1 MNQGAYS
8 VHKKIRQ
15 ELENYI
21 KTQYFGKSPLLFDA
35 LKDELSKEGV
45 LYREP
50 YIESLPAYTQV
61 GSIEDL
67 TQDEFDKQFFQTL
80 AENEMGVYPTPYAH
94 QVKAFKNAVD
104 GRDIFVSTGTGSGKT
119 ECFMWPM
126 ISKLMKEAKNS
137 STWNQRGV
145 RVMIMY
151 PMNAL
156 VSDQLSRLRRLIGDP
171 EGKFAEIFRECA
183 GSKVRRPQ
191 FGMYTGRTPYS
202 GAKTDS
208 SKDKNLAATY
218 ERMIK
223 PESDGEE
230 LQYFLTLQKQGR
242 IPAKKNLNEYVAAL
256 KEGKHITDPEDAE
269 MLTRFEMQ
277 KCCPDILITNYS
289 MLEYMLLR
297 NTEQRIWDETRRW
310 LAERKEN
317 RLLFIIDEAHMY
329 RGSSGGEVALL
340 IKRLLHKLQIGKE
353 KVQFILTT
361 ASMPSSTDEDW
372 EAVRNFSFNLTGK
385 ENFEYIT
392 GERKTIEVEQ
402 PKRLKYIEPTQD
414 LITGIENSE
423 LEKLNYFWQKA
434 CDENIVFNSIEDAK
448 IWMYHHLLDYEPFA
462 KLIKKCRGDAIA
474 LSSLGEEI
482 YPDLDGENAAKA
494 VSLLI
499 SIAQLATSK
508 KGEVLFPAKMHLLFR
523 GLKGVFACVN
533 SKCKNHHTDHGIT
546 VGDVFI
552 NNQKQTCPSCGSMVY
567 ELYEDRRCGAL
578 FYKGYID
585 ETELK
590 TKTNRTYLWHYPGQ
604 KPDTKIREIHL
615 YIPEEG
621 FTAPHTSSPNRIK
634 PCYMNMQNG
643 FIDFADDSHKN
654 DPSYRK
660 LYYCAYASDKIPEIR
675 SFAKCPHCA
684 RMLSNSRLISF
695 STRGNQSFNNLIK
708 AQFDAEPPIESKKDI
723 QKYPNEGR
731 KVLLFSDSR
740 QRAAVLAR
748 DMSNESDMNAARR
761 LFMCA
766 VSKMSDSGEKSL
778 DDIYGYFL
786 EEAIHHKTQIFDD
799 VFRAECE
806 KFKLKSGNTRRRR
819 RNKESG
825 ASDKKS
831 EFTISKKS
839 DRNMMETILRLYCG
853 NYNTLIDDALS
864 WVEPMSNIKNDVFD
878 YIAERID
885 LPEED
890 ELEAALDDKID
901 DVFNAWFM
909 DICDAHQAIGQ
920 IIPNTVRNRVR
931 RNYKERFGLSA
942 DWDFSKTIIEACGW
956 NENGKEHDAFKD
968 AFQENL
974 LEQMKDGDYHY
985 FIGLDKVK
993 PVFEKKHEW
1002 FRCPVCSAVTPRL
1015 LQKKCPCCGSEKIE
1029 VMNQNGYEAL
1039 DFWRKPVFDAL
1050 DGETIRT
1057 IATEEHTAQLS
1068 HKDQQDDVWSKTEEY
1083 ELRFQDMVKPG
1094 ETPVDILS
1102 STTTMEVGIDIGS
1115 LVAVGLRNIPPMRE
1129 NYQQRAGR
1137 AGRRGSSL
1145 STIVTFCENGAYDAL
1160 YFKDPTDMFRGD
1172 PRRPWI
1178 DVESPKLLQRHLNMI
1193 ILQDCL
1199 RDEYKL
1205 GLDEMPTLKFM
1216 EGNGISKLRNYV
1228 LAYDIND
1235 EALLYEK
1242 NIDISKIY
1250 NNLIDAMCDLEE
1262 KVARHRELYEGENK
1276 SDWKSLLDALYEEG
1290 IIPTYSFPKNVVSLY
1305 ISNYKGTVP
1314 KVEYQVER
1322 GLDVAIGEYA
1332 PGRAVV
1338 VDKKTYQIGGLYYP
1352 GLEKK
1357 DSAKPIQKFVK
1368 DPNYKKL
1375 ILSCEGCGWF
1385 GIKEANIEAC
1395 PFCGN
1400 KDIRNDLPM
1409 VRPWGF
1415 APKNGK
1421 ACSDTQVDEA
1431 YSKVQTPLY
1440 STLPNDQDI
1449 RPVYHCKNIRQAMR
1463 RDQNII
1469 LINRGPENEG
1479 FTLCP
1484 DCGAIVPGKE
1494 ESSLKKVW
1502 TPYNTTS
1509 CSHANAEPVN
1519 LGYDFKTDMLV
1530 LEFWLDAE
1538 QIDTDVS
1545 NIWLHRAGKTLA
1557 ESIRLAAGRELDIEF
1572 TELQTGY
1579 RIRTNR
1585 NGLFMD
1591 IYMYDSLS
1599 SGAGYSKRI
1608 SEITPELLKASRN
1621 LLENCNCSSACY
1633 DCLKHY
1639 RNQHIHSDL
1648 DRFAAKDLLEWGMN
1662 GKTPDHFTT
1671 KIQWDLLMPLVDIL
1685 NEEGIITR
1693 KQGEKVTLLKESE
1706 SRNLVVYPAMLKKP
1720 ITKDTI
1726 YLSDYMLKYEK
1737 PMALSE
1743 ILSYFRRS

>member
-8 VHKKIRQ
+8 VHKRIRQ

-35 LKDELSKEGV
+35 LKDELSREGV

-67 TQDEFDKQFFQTL
+67 ELDENDKKFFKAL
-80 AENEMGVYPTPYAH
+80 AENEMGVYHKPYAH
-94 QVKAFKNAVD
+94 QAKALEYAVD
-104 GRDIFVSTGTGSGKT
+104 GREIFVSTGTGSGKT

-126 ISKLMKEAKNS
+126 ITKLMKEARNS
-137 STWNQRGV
+137 STWDQRGV

-156 VSDQLSRLRRLIGDP
+156 VSDQLSRLRRLIGDS

-183 GSKVRRPQ
+183 GGKVRRPQ

-202 GAKTDS
+202 GTKTVL

-223 PESDGEE
+223 PESDRED

-256 KEGKHITDPEDAE
+256 KEGKHDTNPEDAE
-269 MLTRFEMQ
+269 LLTRFEMQ

-297 NTEQRIWDETRRW
+297 NTEQEIWKETRRW

-340 IKRLLHKLQIGKE
+340 IKRLLHKLQIGKD

-402 PKRLKYIEPTQD
+402 PKRLEYIEPTQD
-414 LITGIENSE
+414 LITGIENAE
-423 LEKLNYFWQKA
+423 LEKLNYFWQKS
-434 CDENIVFNSIEDAK
+434 CDENIVFNSIEEAK
-448 IWMYHHLLDYEPFA
+448 NWMYQHLLDYEPFA

-482 YPDLDGENAAKA
+482 YLDLDGESAAKA

-508 KGEVLFPAKMHLLFR
+508 EGEVLFPAKMHLLFR
-523 GLKGVFACVN
+523 GVKGVFACVN
-533 SKCKNHHTDHGIT
+533 PKCENHHTDHGIT

-604 KPDTKIREIHL
+604 RPDLKIKEIHL
-615 YIPEEG
+615 YIPEKG
-621 FTAPHTSSPNRIK
+621 FTAPHTSSQNRIK
-634 PCYMNMQNG
+634 PCYINMKSG

-660 LYYCAYASDKIPEIR
+660 LYYCEYSSDKVPEIR
-675 SFAKCPHCA
+675 SFIKCPHCN
-684 RMLSNSRLISF
+684 RMLSNLRLISF

-708 AQFDAEPPIESKKDI
+708 AQFDAEPPVEGKKDI

-748 DMSNESDMNAARR
+748 DMSKESDMNAARR

-766 VSKMSDSGEKSL
+766 VEKMNEKSL

-786 EEAIHHKTQIFDD
+786 EEAIHHKTHIFGSYFQED
-799 VFRAECE
+799 C
-806 KFKLKSGNTRRRR
+806 KLLESKSSNTSRRR
-819 RNKESG
+819 RNKGSE
-825 ASDKKS
+825 AYDKKGG
-831 EFTISKKS
+831 FTISKKQ
-839 DRNMMETILRLYCG
+839 DKDMMETILRLYCG

-864 WVEPMSNIKNDVFD
+864 WVEPMSNIKNDIFD
-878 YIAERID
+878 FIAEKID

-956 NENGKEHDAFKD
+956 NENEKEHEAFRD

-974 LEQMKDGDYHY
+974 LDQMKDGDRHY

-993 PVFEKKHEW
+993 PVFKKTHEW
-1002 FRCPVCSAVTPRL
+1002 FRCPICSAVTPRL
-1015 LQKKCPCCGSEKIE
+1015 LQGMCPCCGSDKIE
-1029 VMNQNGYEAL
+1029 LMNQNGYEAL

-1083 ELRFQDMVKPG
+1083 ELRFQDMVKSG
-1094 ETPVDILS
+1094 EVPVDILS

-1193 ILQDCL
+1193 ILQDFL
-1199 RDEYKL
+1199 HDEYGP
-1205 GLDEMPTLKFM
+1205 GLDEISTLKFI
-1216 EGNGISKLRNYV
+1216 EGNGIQKLENYV
-1228 LAYDIND
+1228 LEYNIND
-1235 EALLYEK
+1235 KELLNEK
-1242 NIDISKIY
+1242 NNDVLETCNS
-1250 NNLIDAMCDLEE
+1250 LIKSMRSLE
-1262 KVARHRELYEGENK
+1262 KNVASHRELYE
-1276 SDWKSLLDALYEEG
+1276 SDNNSDGKSLLDALYEEG
-1290 IIPTYSFPKNVVSLY
+1290 VIPTYSFPKNVVSLY
-1305 ISNYKGTVP
+1305 ISNYQGKKP

-1322 GLDVAIGEYA
+1322 GLEVAIGEYA
-1332 PGRAVV
+1332 PGRSVV

-1352 GLEKK
+1352 GLEVKNPK
-1357 DSAKPIQKFVK
+1357 APIRKFME
-1368 DPNYKKL
+1368 DPNYKKS
-1375 ILSCEGCGWF
+1375 ILLCEECGWF
-1385 GIKEANIEAC
+1385 GIKEDYIEAC

-1400 KDIRNDLPM
+1400 KNIKDDLPM
-1409 VRPWGF
+1409 IKPWGF

-1421 ACSDTQVDEA
+1421 TCSETQIDEA

-1449 RPVYHCKNIRQAMR
+1449 KPVYQCKNIRQAMR

-1579 RIRTNR
+1579 RIRTSR

-1608 SEITPELLKASRN
+1608 SEIIPELLMASRN
-1621 LLENCNCSSACY
+1621 LLQNCNCSSACY

-1639 RNQHIHSDL
+1639 RNQYIHSDL
-1648 DRFAAKDLLEWGMN
+1648 DRFAARDLLEWGVN
-1662 GKTPDHFTT
+1662 GKIPDKFTT
-1671 KIQWDLLMPLVDIL
+1671 EEQWKLLMPLIDIL
-1685 NEEGIITR
+1685 KEEGIIAE
-1693 KQGEKVTLLKESE
+1693 KQGEQVTLFKETE
-1706 SRNLVVYPAMLKKP
+1706 RKNLVVYPAMLKKP
-1720 ITKDTI
+1720 IEKGTI

-1743 ILSYFRRS
+1743 ILSHFKRG